1 MVKERDGPRLVRAER
16 RQKGHESE
24 RGGSRIQGCERVPRA
39 LQSLAVGGEG
49 HY

>member
-24 RGGSRIQGCERVPRA
+24 RGGPEFRDAKGSQEHCRV
-39 LQSLAVGGEG
+39 
-49 HY
+49 